1 MYQSIA
7 AKIAHPA
14 KNAAAA
20 PTYDDNRPSFRTAFD
35 LSAESGT
42 FRVNSVMPRTGEV
55 TPGRT
60 MQAGIIDKL
69 MPLHA
74 SNVAIWCPKHKGPA
88 KVGYEIQDDKKVRVC
103 RKCGE
108 VL

>member
-1 MYQSIA
+1 MKIHKGDDVQVLSGKFRGERAKVEEALPSVNKVILDGLNVAKRATKQS
-7 AKIAHPA
+7 
-14 KNAAAA
+14 
-20 PTYDDNRPSFRTAFD
+20 
-35 LSAESGT
+35 
-42 FRVNSVMPRTGEV
+42 
-55 TPGRT
+55 GRT

-74 SNVAIWCPKHKGPA
+74 SNVAVWCPKHKGPA
-88 KVGYEIQDDKKVRVC
+88 KVGYQIVDDAKVRVC

>member
-1 MYQSIA
+1 MKIHKGDDVIVLSGKFRGERANVEEAMPTSNKVILDGLNIAKRATKQSGA
-7 AKIAHPA
+7 
-14 KNAAAA
+14 
-20 PTYDDNRPSFRTAFD
+20 
-35 LSAESGT
+35 
-42 FRVNSVMPRTGEV
+42 
-55 TPGRT
+55 T

-69 MPLHA
+69 MPLNA